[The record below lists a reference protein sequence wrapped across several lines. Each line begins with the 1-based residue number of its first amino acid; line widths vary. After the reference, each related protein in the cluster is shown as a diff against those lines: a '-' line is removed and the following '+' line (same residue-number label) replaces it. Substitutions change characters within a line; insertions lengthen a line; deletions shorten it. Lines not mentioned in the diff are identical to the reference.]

1 MSDARPVGFF
11 DSGVGGMCILDAFR
25 RLCPAESTVYIADS
39 ANCPYG
45 NRPAEEIV
53 RLSEANVEEL
63 LSRGCK
69 AVVVACNT
77 ATAAAI
83 DYLRR
88 RYADVPFVG
97 LEPAVKPAALRS
109 RTGVVGV
116 LATEGTFGG
125 RLYNETKEK
134 FARDVVVIATV
145 ADEFVALVERGETSG
160 PAAEAAVRARLTP
173 LIDAGCD
180 MIVLGCTHFPA
191 PAAADGEGGRG
202 PRRDPRPVGRRGP
215 PGAARPGVA
224 RASRPGVERGRP
236 RFHPPPSRI
245 CRKSFA
251 QVDVKMWCN
260 TRM

>member
-83 DYLRR
+83 DHLRR

-145 ADEFVALVERGETSG
+145 ADEFVTLVERGETSG

-180 MIVLGCTHFPA
+180 MIVLGCTHFPHLRPLMEKVAAGRAAILDPSDAVARQARRVLESRGLLA
-191 PAAADGEGGRG
+191 PASNEAVHEFIRHQVEFADN
-202 PRRDPRPVGRRGP
+202 
-215 PGAARPGVA
+215 
-224 RASRPGVERGRP
+224 
-236 RFHPPPSRI
+236 PSR
-245 CRKSFA
+245 KL
-251 QVDVKMWCN
+251 
-260 TRM
+260 T

>member
-45 NRPAEEIV
+45 NRLAEEIV

-83 DYLRR
+83 DHLRR

-180 MIVLGCTHFPA
+180 MIVLGCTHFPHLRPLMEKVAAGRAAILDPSDAVARQARRVLESRGLLA
-191 PAAADGEGGRG
+191 PASNEAVHEFIRHQ
-202 PRRDPRPVGRRGP
+202 
-215 PGAARPGVA
+215 
-224 RASRPGVERGRP
+224 VE
-236 RFHPPPSRI
+236 FAENPSR
-245 CRKSFA
+245 KL
-251 QVDVKMWCN
+251 
-260 TRM
+260 T